1 MNQYGNT
8 GTESVVEK
16 EQPFIEKGEQS
27 FTQDGFFAMRID
39 TQPLM
44 RKIEMFL
51 NSTRTVLKQ
60 DDKGMWYE
68 ELARFGEPLCNSE
81 GVNGVM
87 KIIEMVINPQNVQ
100 GNITSVQ
107 YEEIR
112 YYARTEIA
120 SAIIS
125 NCVDWQ
131 IKDNKLKMII
141 DSIMRSMELFLTR
154 LINNKE
160 RESYGKLN
168 VQARET
174 IISNPSGAEQFAG
187 AMGGR

>member
-1 MNQYGNT
+1 MMNQNQ
-8 GTESVVEK
+8 SVVDNQ

-60 DDKGMWYE
+60 DSKGMWYE
-68 ELARFGEPLCNSE
+68 ELARFGEPLCNPE
-81 GVNGVM
+81 GVNGIM
-87 KIIEMVINPQNVQ
+87 KIIEMVINPQVVQ
-100 GNITSVQ
+100 GNIKRQ
-107 YEEIR
+107 DYEEIR
-112 YYARTEIA
+112 FYARTEIA
-120 SAIIS
+120 SSIIS

-141 DSIMRSMELFLTR
+141 DSVMRSIELFLTR
-154 LINNKE
+154 LIDNKE

-168 VQARET
+168 VQAKET
-174 IISNPSGAEQFAG
+174 IISNPSNMEQFANGVG
-187 AMGGR
+187 AR